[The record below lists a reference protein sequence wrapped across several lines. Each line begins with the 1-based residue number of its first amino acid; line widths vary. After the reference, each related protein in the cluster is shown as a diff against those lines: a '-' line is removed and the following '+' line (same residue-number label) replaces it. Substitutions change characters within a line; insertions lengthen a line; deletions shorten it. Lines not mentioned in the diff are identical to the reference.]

1 MELVG
6 TAAPGAN
13 GCISNCGVNIIN
25 VSPPVNQFMRIG
37 YYEGWIG
44 SRSCLNMDVSDINF
58 LGASDY
64 THVHFAFGS
73 ITTDF
78 KVAIEADVA
87 TQFNKFVAVPQG
99 SFKKILSFGG
109 WSFSTDVDSFP
120 IFRTGVT
127 SANRQTFANNVVA
140 FIVGNGLDGVDFD
153 WEYPGQLGFLD
164 FFAAGTLIDRLTN
177 ENLGAPDIPG
187 IPPGSP
193 TDGSNYLEFL
203 KMVRAALPAGK
214 TVSIAAPASYW
225 YLKGFPIVEMAA
237 VVDYIIYMTYDLHGQ
252 WDYGNTFSNSGCA
265 NGNCLRSHVNF
276 TETLDALS
284 MITKAG
290 VTTNKIAVGVASY
303 GRSFKGTTAGCTGP
317 MCTFVGPDS
326 GATGEPNISK
336 FIPSLS
342 KVESIASSVTDAYLD
357 MQLGHV
363 RMSLGTSQMQK

>member
-1 MELVG
+1 
-6 TAAPGAN
+6 
-13 GCISNCGVNIIN
+13 
-25 VSPPVNQFMRIG
+25 
-37 YYEGWIG
+37 
-44 SRSCLNMDVSDINF
+44 
-58 LGASDY
+58 
-64 THVHFAFGS
+64 
-73 ITTDF
+73 
-78 KVAIEADVA
+78 
-87 TQFNKFVAVPQG
+87 
-99 SFKKILSFGG
+99 
-109 WSFSTDVDSFP
+109 
-120 IFRTGVT
+120 
-127 SANRQTFANNVVA
+127 
-140 FIVGNGLDGVDFD
+140 
-153 WEYPGQLGFLD
+153 
-164 FFAAGTLIDRLTN
+164 LIDKLTS
-177 ENLGAPDIPG
+177 ENSGAPDIPG